1 MQRKFVGTLLTVA
14 FLSLP
19 ASAFATDGHFLHGV
33 GAINSAMGG
42 AGVAAPKSLLGT
54 YYLNPAG
61 LMAFDGTHVEFGFE
75 LFKADRTV
83 ASTFAPANLDGS
95 TTSKSEFV
103 PIPAMAFSVKL
114 NNEKVVVGLGG
125 LSIGGFGVDY
135 PSSTTNPILAPQP
148 NGFGQVYSNYGL
160 LKLTPAIAYAVT
172 PKLWLGAAANV
183 DWATLSVSP
192 MPVAAPDFDV
202 NTMTGYYAGASAAD
216 GAFGFGFQAGLM
228 YRFNDMIAFGASYSS
243 EQFFEEFKWN
253 STVANPN
260 LPTFGTPKEITF
272 KLNVPAMAAVGFG
285 LQPLPNLTLALDGRY
300 LFYSSTDGFALDDQ
314 PIMNQDGSVNGFGW
328 EDIYSIH
335 AGFEFRPTDNL
346 QLLGGYN
353 YAQNP
358 IPDSLAMYNVP
369 APGIVKHHAT
379 VGVGVNVTRRFNI
392 TAAYY
397 RAFENSG
404 TGPLIGM
411 DPNTGMPAQ
420 FGTVTNSLKEDSF
433 LVQFSFA
440 TRGGI

>member
-14 FLSLP
+14 LLSLP
-19 ASAFATDGHFLHGV
+19 ASALATDGHFLHGV

-61 LMAFDGTHVEFGFE
+61 LMAFDGTRVEFGFE

-83 ASTFAPANLDGS
+83 ASTFEPFNMSGS

-114 NNEKVVVGLGG
+114 NNEKVVLGLGG

-135 PSSTTNPILAPQP
+135 PSSTTNPIVSPQP

-172 PKLWLGAAANV
+172 PKFWLGAAANV
-183 DWATLSVSP
+183 DWATLAVTP
-192 MPVAAPDFDV
+192 MPTAAPDFDQV
-202 NTMTGYYAGASAAD
+202 SGTAYYAGASAAD
-216 GAFGFGFQAGLM
+216 GAFGLGFQAGLM
-228 YRFNDMIAFGASYSS
+228 YQFNDMIAFGASYSS

-260 LPTFGTPKEITF
+260 LPTYGTPKEISF
-272 KLNVPAMAAVGFG
+272 KLNVPAMATVGFG
-285 LQPLPNLTLALDGRY
+285 LTPLPNLTLALDGRY
-300 LFYSSTDGFALDDQ
+300 MFYSSTEGFALDDQ

-328 EDIYSIH
+328 ENIYSIH
-335 AGFEFRPTDNL
+335 AGLEFRPTDNL

-353 YAQNP
+353 YSQNP

-379 VGVGVNVTRRFNI
+379 VGVGVNLTRRFNI

-404 TGPLIGM
+404 TGPLMTPMG
-411 DPNTGMPAQ
+411 PA
-420 FGTVTNSLKEDSF
+420 GTVTNSMNEHSF
-433 LVQFSFA
+433 LIQFSFA
-440 TRGGI
+440 TRGGM